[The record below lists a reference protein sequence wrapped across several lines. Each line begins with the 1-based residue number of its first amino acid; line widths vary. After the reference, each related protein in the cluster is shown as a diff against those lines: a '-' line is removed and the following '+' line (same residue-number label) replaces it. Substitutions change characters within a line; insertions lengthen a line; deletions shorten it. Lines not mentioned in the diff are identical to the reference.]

1 MVLSCINNTGDALG
15 MFNFASGPAM
25 LPKEVLQQAQ
35 SEILDWN
42 RTGMSVMEM
51 PFTSNDFQSIATQAH
66 TNLGLLLD
74 LPDNY
79 HILFMQGGAYGHFS
93 LLAMNLL
100 GKNKQADYAQTGYWS
115 TRAINEARRY
125 GDINIVAS
133 SEESGFDHIPEPSE
147 WCLDNKAAYCHI
159 TSNET
164 ANGVQFHWIP
174 ETSDVPLIADVTSDF
189 LTRKIDVSRYG
200 MIYASAQKNIGIA
213 GLTIV
218 IIREDLLNQS
228 MEITPAVFNYG
239 EQAKNNSRV
248 NTLPTYSIYISGLMF
263 RWLLDLGGLDQV
275 EVLNKR
281 KAESLYAVI
290 DNDDQFY
297 CPVQVVNR
305 STVNICFNLNDE
317 SMETIFLQEA
327 ANQGLINLKGHGA
340 RGGIRAS
347 LYNAMP
353 QSGVDALINFMQ
365 GFSARN
371 G

>member
-1 MVLSCINNTGDALG
+1 

-35 SEILDWN
+35 SEMLDWN
-42 RTGMSVMEM
+42 GTGMSVMEM
-51 PFTSNDFQSIATQAH
+51 PFTSDEFQSIATQAH
-66 TNLGLLLD
+66 INLRLLLD

-100 GKNKQADYAQTGYWS
+100 GKNKQTDYVQTGHWS

-133 SEESGFDHIPEPSE
+133 SEKSGFDHIPEQSE
-147 WCLDNKAAYCHI
+147 WRLNNNAAYCHF

-174 ETSDVPLIADVTSDF
+174 ETDDVPLIADVTSDF
-189 LTRKIDVSRYG
+189 LARKIDVSQYG
-200 MIYASAQKNIGIA
+200 MLYASAQKNIGAA

-218 IIREDLLNQS
+218 IIRDDLLEQS
-228 MEITPAVFNYG
+228 MDITPAVFNYG
-239 EQAKNNSRV
+239 KQAKNNSRV
-248 NTLPTYSIYISGLMF
+248 NTLPTYSIYISGLIF
-263 RWLLDLGGLDQV
+263 RWLLDLGGLD
-275 EVLNKR
+275 EIEALNKR
-281 KAESLYAVI
+281 KAEALYAVI
-290 DNDDQFY
+290 DKDDQY
-297 CPVQVVNR
+297 QCAVYANDR
-305 STVNICFNLNDE
+305 STVNICFNLTDK
-317 SMETIFLQEA
+317 SMETIFLKEA
-327 ANQGLINLKGHGA
+327 ASLGLINLKGHGVK
-340 RGGIRAS
+340 GGIRAS

-365 GFSARN
+365 DFTARN
-371 G
+371 E

>member
-1 MVLSCINNTGDALG
+1 
-15 MFNFASGPAM
+15 MFNFASGPGM

-35 SEILDWN
+35 SEMLDWN
-42 RTGMSVMEM
+42 GTGMSVMEM
-51 PFTSNDFQSIATQAH
+51 PFTSDEFQGIATQAH

-100 GKNKQADYAQTGYWS
+100 GKNKQADYAQTGHWS
-115 TRAINEARRY
+115 SRAINEARRY

-133 SEESGFDHIPEPSE
+133 SEESGFDHIPEQSE
-147 WCLDNKAAYCHI
+147 WRLNKEAAYCHI

-164 ANGVQFHWIP
+164 ANGVQFHWTP
-174 ETSDVPLIADVTSDF
+174 DTNDVPLIADVTSDF
-189 LTRKIDVSRYG
+189 LTHKIDVSQYG
-200 MIYASAQKNIGIA
+200 MLYASAQKNIGVA

-218 IIREDLLNQS
+218 IIRDDLLDQS
-228 MEITPAVFNYG
+228 MVITPAVFNYG
-239 EQAKNNSRV
+239 KQARNNSRV
-248 NTLPTYSIYISGLMF
+248 NTLPTYSIYISGLIF
-263 RWLLDLGGLDQV
+263 RWLLDLGGLDKV

-281 KAESLYAVI
+281 KADALYAVI
-290 DNDDQFY
+290 DNDDQY
-297 CPVQVVNR
+297 HCPAHAVDR
-305 STVNICFNLNDE
+305 SGVNICFNLNDE

-327 ANQGLINLKGHGA
+327 ANRGLINLKGHGV

-353 QSGVDALINFMQ
+353 QSGVDALTNFMQ
-365 GFSARN
+365 DFSARN